1 MGTKDPRSELQEQLT
16 EIGVTYEVDR
26 DGDFVVTR
34 GNSVTFVR
42 PLEHEARTLV
52 RIWAI
57 TNVDLPLSEDLT
69 RFLLSE
75 NAAVG
80 VGGFEADES
89 GKVAFSHTLLGGQDM
104 LQRHELEAA
113 LAGVASAADRYNDEI
128 KVRFGG
134 KLFGEP

>member
-1 MGTKDPRSELQEQLT
+1 MESEDRRTQLEEQLK
-16 EIGVTYEVDR
+16 EIGVTYDVDR
-26 DGDFVVTR
+26 DGDFAVTR
-34 GNSVTFVR
+34 GNSITFVR
-42 PLEHEARTLV
+42 PLEHDGGTLV

-57 TNVDLPLSEDLT
+57 TNVNLTLTDELT
-69 RFLLSE
+69 RFLLTE
-75 NAAVG
+75 NASVG
-80 VGGFEADES
+80 FGGFEADES
-89 GKVAFSHTLLGGQDM
+89 GKVAFSHTLLGGQDV